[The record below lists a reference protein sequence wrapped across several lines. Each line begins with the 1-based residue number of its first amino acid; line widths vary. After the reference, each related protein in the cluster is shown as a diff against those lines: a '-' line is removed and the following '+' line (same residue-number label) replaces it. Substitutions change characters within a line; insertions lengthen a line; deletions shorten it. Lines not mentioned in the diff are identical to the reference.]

1 MERTPRIL
9 IVDDD
14 KPVRELLGAILHGNG
29 FKCTLASNAHEART
43 FLNKNE
49 YELIVSDINMPGESG
64 LDFIQSAL
72 SEHNGIAGIM
82 LTAIDDSFVAEKAI
96 ESGVYDYITK
106 PFSNNEVLISV
117 INALRRRDLEVANRS
132 YQKDLEKR
140 VHERTSKLRKTMEGI
155 IKAMAS
161 TVEWRDPYTAGHQQ
175 RVTRIAS
182 DIASALGFSE
192 EQKEGIRMGSLV
204 HDLGKISVP
213 AEILSKPGRLTE
225 MEFGII
231 KEHPKI
237 GYEILKDIEFPS
249 PVSDMV
255 LQHHERINGSGYPFG
270 LAGAQ
275 IIKEA
280 RILAVADVV
289 EAMASHRPYRPA
301 LGIDAALEE
310 ITKNRG
316 VLYDEDAVDACLSFV
331 NRKGFDF

>member
-1 MERTPRIL
+1 MPRIL

-14 KPVRELLGAILHGNG
+14 QPIRELLGEILLGKG
-29 FKCTLASNAHEART
+29 FVCTLAANAYEARS
-43 FLNKNE
+43 FLKDNE

-72 SEHNGIAGIM
+72 AAYNDTAGIM
-82 LTAIDDSFVAEKAI
+82 LSAIDDSIVAEKAI
-96 ESGVYDYITK
+96 ESGVYDYIIK
-106 PFSNNEVLISV
+106 PFQSNEVIISV
-117 INALRRRDLEVANRS
+117 TNALRRRELEIANRN
-132 YQKDLEKR
+132 YQRDLEKR
-140 VHERTSKLRKTMEGI
+140 VGERTAKLRNTLEGI

-175 RVTRIAS
+175 RVTQIANGIAS
-182 DIASALGFSE
+182 ELGFPAN
-192 EQKEGIRMGSLV
+192 QRDGIRMGGLV

-249 PVSDMV
+249 PVSKMV
-255 LQHHERINGSGYPFG
+255 LQHHERMNGSGYPEG
-270 LAGAQ
+270 LSGDE
-275 IIKEA
+275 IIDEA

-301 LGIDAALEE
+301 LGLDVALEE

-316 VLYDEDAVDACLSFV
+316 VLYDRDVVDACLSFV
-331 NRKGFDF
+331 NKKGFDF

>member
-1 MERTPRIL
+1 MARIL

-14 KPVRELLGAILHGNG
+14 QPIRDLLGEILLEKG
-29 FKCTLASNAHEART
+29 FICSLASNAHEARDL
-43 FLNKNE
+43 LNENK

-72 SEHNGIAGIM
+72 AAFRDTAGIM
-82 LTAIDDSFVAEKAI
+82 LTAVDDSIVAEKAI
-96 ESGVYDYITK
+96 ESGVYDYIIK
-106 PFSNNEVLISV
+106 PFQSNEVIISV
-117 INALRRRDLEVANRS
+117 TNALRRRELEIANRN
-132 YQKDLEKR
+132 YQRDLEKR
-140 VHERTSKLRKTMEGI
+140 VSERTSKLRNTLEGI

-175 RVTRIAS
+175 RVTQIAS
-182 DIASALGFSE
+182 GIALELGFSA
-192 EQKEGIRMGSLV
+192 QQRDGIRMGGLV

-213 AEILSKPGRLTE
+213 AEILSKPGRLTA

-231 KEHPKI
+231 KEHPRI

-249 PVSDMV
+249 PVSQMV

-270 LAGAQ
+270 IAGDE

-301 LGIDAALEE
+301 LGIDLALDE

-316 VLYDEDAVDACLSFV
+316 ILYDSDVVDACLSFV
-331 NRKGFDF
+331 NEKGFDF